1 MVKICIAQP
10 AEGAENAMFRFKFT
24 QPGKSHLAE
33 LCADSEDAALVAPAE
48 EEGNNGE
55 WIGTGI
61 EIARHLNSTFVAFLM
76 MFHARSTVSAC
87 IRAAGRSVR
96 GE

>member
-1 MVKICIAQP
+1 
-10 AEGAENAMFRFKFT
+10 MFRFKFT

-48 EEGNNGE
+48 EEEGNNGE

-76 MFHARSTVSAC
+76 MFHGRRSSVSASQQ
-87 IRAAGRSVR
+87 AGGRIK
-96 GE
+96 GDHEI